1 MGLFGIGLRDIVIIP
16 EEKYKPSYYRFMEMG
31 DLVYY
36 TPPGST
42 AKVTATVEYF
52 TRDDNGTP
60 QEVTITTSAGEQIT
74 TTIKHITY

>member
-1 MGLFGIGLRDIVIIP
+1 MGLFGSGLRDIYIIP
-16 EEKYKPSYYRFMEMG
+16 EEEQKPAYYRFMEMG

-36 TPPGST
+36 TAPGS
-42 AKVTATVEYF
+42 KERITATVEYF

-60 QEVTITTSAGEQIT
+60 QEVTITTSTGEEIT

>member
-1 MGLFGIGLRDIVIIP
+1 MGFFKFGNRDAVISF
-16 EEKYKPSYYRFMEMG
+16 EEPKTTYYAFMEMG

-36 TPPGST
+36 TPPGS
-42 AKVTATVEYF
+42 KEKITATVEYF

-60 QEVTITTSAGEQIT
+60 LEVTLTTSTGEKVN

>member
-1 MGLFGIGLRDIVIIP
+1 MGFFKFGNHETVISF
-16 EEKYKPSYYRFMEMG
+16 EEPKTAYYSFMEMG

-36 TPPGST
+36 TPPGS
-42 AKVTATVEYF
+42 KEKITATVEYF

-60 QEVTITTSAGEQIT
+60 AEVTITTAKGEEIT

>member
-1 MGLFGIGLRDIVIIP
+1 MGLFGFSLRDIYIIP
-16 EEKYKPSYYRFMEMG
+16 EEEQHPAYYRFMEMG

-36 TPPGST
+36 TPPGS
-42 AKVTATVEYF
+42 KERITATVEYF

-60 QEVTITTSAGEQIT
+60 QEVTITTAKGEEIT

>member
-1 MGLFGIGLRDIVIIP
+1 MGLFDIGLRDIYIIP
-16 EEKYKPSYYRFMEMG
+16 EEKQKPSYYRFMETG

-42 AKVTATVEYF
+42 NKITATVEYF

-60 QEVTITTSAGEQIT
+60 LEVTLTTSTGEKVT

>member
-1 MGLFGIGLRDIVIIP
+1 MGLFSIGLRDIVIIP

-36 TPPGST
+36 TPPGS
-42 AKVTATVEYF
+42 KERITATVEYF
-52 TRDDNGTP
+52 SRDENGTP
-60 QEVTITTSAGEQIT
+60 QEVTITTGTGEEIT

>member
-1 MGLFGIGLRDIVIIP
+1 MGFFKFGNRETVISF
-16 EEKYKPSYYRFMEMG
+16 EEPKASYCTFMEMG

-36 TPPGST
+36 TPPGS
-42 AKVTATVEYF
+42 KERITATVEYF

-60 QEVTITTSAGEQIT
+60 AEVTITTAKGEEIT